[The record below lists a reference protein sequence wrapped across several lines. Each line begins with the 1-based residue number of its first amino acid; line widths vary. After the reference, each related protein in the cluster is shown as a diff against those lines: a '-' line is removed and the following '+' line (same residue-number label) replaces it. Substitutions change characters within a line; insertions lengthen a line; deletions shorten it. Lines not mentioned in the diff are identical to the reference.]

1 MPKALDPSACTAV
14 VWRHSGCIRR
24 ICRCLSRKTIR
35 PRSRLDSTSPMSF
48 AHCVVADVQWKPN
61 PFVFDINI
69 RTSTG
74 QKVMK
79 RILLDTGSDLNL
91 ISTSAYQDVLCP
103 IRRTQHSVR
112 SLAGQTSIVG
122 ETTLSWVFLV
132 SSDLDSVEI
141 PPQAESFSVLASA
154 ESAAFDCIL
163 GHGWILSH
171 LEIFSALVRSKRRSV
186 FSTVLC
192 VQPSDRVG

>member
-1 MPKALDPSACTAV
+1 M
-14 VWRHSGCIRR
+14 
-24 ICRCLSRKTIR
+24 CLSPRKA
-35 PRSRLDSTSPMSF
+35 RSRPKLDLSCPKSF
-48 AHCVVADVQWKPN
+48 AHYVAAGVQWRPN

-74 QKVMK
+74 EKVMK

-91 ISTSAYQDVLCP
+91 ISTSAYEDVNSP

-132 SSDLDSVEI
+132 SSDSDPMEI
-141 PPQAESFSVLASA
+141 PPQAESFSVLASGEA
-154 ESAAFDCIL
+154 AAFDCIL
-163 GHGWILSH
+163 GHAWILSH
-171 LEIFSALVRSKRRSV
+171 RDIFFALMGSKEPSIC
-186 FSTVLC
+186 STVLC
-192 VQPSDRVG
+192 EQPE